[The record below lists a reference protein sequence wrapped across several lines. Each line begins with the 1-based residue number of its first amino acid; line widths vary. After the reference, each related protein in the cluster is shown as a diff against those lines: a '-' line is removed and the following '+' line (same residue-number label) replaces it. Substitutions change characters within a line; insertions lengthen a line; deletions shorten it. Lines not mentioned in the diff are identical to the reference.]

1 MSAFEFIQRRM
12 ALIISIAAA
21 LAVIVIHAVFYGP
34 LIKKITLSSLE
45 NKALEKY
52 LESARYAIEQTG
64 ISGVKRA
71 LITEDEVSIAI
82 AELTRHGKLKGVTFI
97 SIKPGE
103 ITSGPQWFYKIL
115 PLEIIMAAPEQKFA
129 GFLGSLADLKNSVIK
144 VKSFEAALNTEGENR
159 LKVNM
164 VLELYILGKEK
175 S

>member
-1 MSAFEFIQRRM
+1 MSAFEFIHRRM

-21 LAVIVIHAVFYGP
+21 LAVIVIHVVFYGP
-34 LIKKITLSSLE
+34 LIKKLALGSLE

-64 ISGVKRA
+64 VSGPERA
-71 LITEDEVSIAI
+71 LITEDEVSTAI

-103 ITSGPQWFYKIL
+103 IISGPQQLYKIL
-115 PLEIIMAAPEQKFA
+115 PLEIIMAAPEQKTA
-129 GFLGSLADLKNSVIK
+129 AFLGSLSDLKKSVIK
-144 VKSFEAALNTEGENR
+144 VKSFEAALNTEGENK

-164 VLELYILGKEK
+164 VLEIYILGNEK
-175 S
+175 G